1 MVLKKERPKTLQL
14 PIVGT
19 SFQILAKILDWG
31 ATEWKGLTIS
41 SVVTINR
48 RVEQSVGL
56 GRNSDQ
62 STSEM
67 DNRFL
72 PIIVCPLLCGH
83 VPHMATHEHNKTVKQ
98 TKKQQLLPS

>member
-1 MVLKKERPKTLQL
+1 MSYCSEFRTTYLL
-14 PIVGT
+14 PT
-19 SFQILAKILDWG
+19 
-31 ATEWKGLTIS
+31 T

-62 STSEM
+62 STGEM

-72 PIIVCPLLCGH
+72 SIIACPLLCGH
-83 VPHMATHEHNKTVKQ
+83 VQHMATHEHNKTVKQ
-98 TKKQQLLPS
+98 TKTKTTAPLMSHACTARCGAAIL